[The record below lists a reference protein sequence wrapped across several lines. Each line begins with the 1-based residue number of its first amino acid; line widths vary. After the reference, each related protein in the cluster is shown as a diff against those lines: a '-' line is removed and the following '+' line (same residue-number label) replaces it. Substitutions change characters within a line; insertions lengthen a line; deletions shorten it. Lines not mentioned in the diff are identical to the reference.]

1 MESPQGERVA
11 VGLIV
16 HHGVAPSVHRTA
28 FVAEGSWLIGD
39 VSLDEEASV
48 WYNAV
53 LRGDINSIRVGRRSN
68 IQDGCVLHVTRR
80 LSVEIGDEVSV
91 GHMAMIHG
99 CRIGSRS
106 LIGMNAVVL
115 DNAVVGECALVAA
128 GALVKENFLVPPG
141 TLAAGVPARI
151 VRELT
156 GEERQAMVQSAA
168 NYVAYAAG
176 STTHA
181 TDGAGA

>member
-1 MESPQGERVA
+1 M
-11 VGLIV
+11 GLIV
-16 HHGVAPSVHRTA
+16 HHGVTPFVHSTA
-28 FVAEGSWLIGD
+28 FVAQGSWLIGD
-39 VSLDEEASV
+39 VRVGEEASV

-53 LRGDINSIRVGRRSN
+53 LRGDINAIRVGRRSN
-68 IQDGCVLHVTRR
+68 IQDGCVLHVTAK
-80 LSVEIGDEVSV
+80 LPVEIAEEVTV
-91 GHMAMIHG
+91 GHMAMIHA

-115 DNAVVGECALVAA
+115 DNAEVGECALVAA
-128 GALVKENFLVPPG
+128 GAVVRENFVVPAG

-156 GEERQAMVQSAA
+156 GEERQAIVQTAV

-176 STTHA
+176 SITHVGH
-181 TDGAGA
+181 GAGA